1 MEPYVITHSFIF
13 NKKISRYLP
22 GGEHSNFFH
31 DTSNRLHFRQIR
43 GSRCVDLDGNEYVD
57 LYNGSGSVFLGY
69 GYPDFIS
76 SLRHCIDQNLIPRQS
91 ELEWETA
98 QYLAEAIP
106 CCEQVRFGLSG
117 TEMVTNALRLARA
130 FTGREIIIRFQG
142 HYHGSSD
149 SMLPNNIKNRTSQN
163 STVIE
168 LPWNDADKLESCLR
182 NYPVAAIIMEPIC
195 INGWGIEPLAGYLE
209 KTRELCNR
217 FGSLLIFDEIITGV
231 RTGLGGIQKNTSVT
245 PDLSLFGKSIG
256 NGIPI
261 TVLVGK
267 RSIMSLYEK
276 RQLVHGGT
284 FNGHVLGLAAI
295 RSTFSC
301 LARQPQAYTALE
313 EKVERLQTI
322 ILHAANECNLEM
334 VIQGG
339 PNCLVLNC
347 SKTPIRHYDE
357 CTKRIQRN
365 NHLIRQYLRR
375 TGILTAPL
383 LRLYPNMM
391 LDNDD
396 LIFME
401 QRFLTAFRNA
411 RRCIDYLDRDKHAF

>member
-1 MEPYVITHSFIF
+1 M
-13 NKKISRYLP
+13 
-22 GGEHSNFFH
+22 
-31 DTSNRLHFRQIR
+31 
-43 GSRCVDLDGNEYVD
+43 D

-209 KTRELCNR
+209 KHANYATGSVPCLFSMRLLPGSERDWVEYKKHVCYTRSQPVWQKHRKWYTDNR
-217 FGSLLIFDEIITGV
+217 FG
-231 RTGLGGIQKNTSVT
+231 RQ
-245 PDLSLFGKSIG
+245 
-256 NGIPI
+256 
-261 TVLVGK
+261 TVD
-267 RSIMSLYEK
+267 YE
-276 RQLVHGGT
+276 
-284 FNGHVLGLAAI
+284 
-295 RSTFSC
+295 
-301 LARQPQAYTALE
+301 
-313 EKVERLQTI
+313 
-322 ILHAANECNLEM
+322 
-334 VIQGG
+334 
-339 PNCLVLNC
+339 
-347 SKTPIRHYDE
+347 
-357 CTKRIQRN
+357 
-365 NHLIRQYLRR
+365 LIRKKAV
-375 TGILTAPL
+375 G
-383 LRLYPNMM
+383 
-391 LDNDD
+391 
-396 LIFME
+396 
-401 QRFLTAFRNA
+401 A
-411 RRCIDYLDRDKHAF
+411 RRYL

>member
-1 MEPYVITHSFIF
+1 MNIVEPYVITHSFIF

-168 LPWNDADKLESCLR
+168 LP
-182 NYPVAAIIMEPIC
+182 ME
-195 INGWGIEPLAGYLE
+195 
-209 KTRELCNR
+209 
-217 FGSLLIFDEIITGV
+217 
-231 RTGLGGIQKNTSVT
+231 
-245 PDLSLFGKSIG
+245 
-256 NGIPI
+256 
-261 TVLVGK
+261 
-267 RSIMSLYEK
+267 
-276 RQLVHGGT
+276 
-284 FNGHVLGLAAI
+284 
-295 RSTFSC
+295 
-301 LARQPQAYTALE
+301 
-313 EKVERLQTI
+313 
-322 ILHAANECNLEM
+322 
-334 VIQGG
+334 
-339 PNCLVLNC
+339 
-347 SKTPIRHYDE
+347 
-357 CTKRIQRN
+357 
-365 NHLIRQYLRR
+365 
-375 TGILTAPL
+375 
-383 LRLYPNMM
+383 
-391 LDNDD
+391 
-396 LIFME
+396 
-401 QRFLTAFRNA
+401 
-411 RRCIDYLDRDKHAF
+411 RC